1 MKMSNRFVRMER
13 AARGL
18 LAALVLSV
26 AGLGMA
32 NLASADTVLITGAN
46 SGIGLELAKQYAEK
60 NWTVIA
66 VHRRDTT
73 PESLASLSKAHPNVR
88 AEKMDVSNKQQ
99 VLALAN
105 KLKGVPIDVLV
116 NNAGIF
122 CLCDWMEQDNSQRF
136 GTLRYEDFEPIFDTN
151 VKGTI
156 MVSEAFVE
164 NVKASKQKKIIN
176 ISSTV
181 GTISTPGTRAFWY
194 GASKAA
200 VNKITVNLAA
210 VLKPSNVIV
219 VPMHPGAVRV
229 EKQATRQGDQ
239 FIETDFSVRNM
250 IATIGKLKISD
261 SGKFTNY
268 DGKELPW

>member
-1 MKMSNRFVRMER
+1 MKTMKFLV
-13 AARGL
+13 
-18 LAALVLSV
+18 LAA
-26 AGLGMA
+26 AIALG
-32 NLASADTVLITGAN
+32 LASRAEADTVLITGAN
-46 SGIGLELAKQYAEK
+46 SGIGLEFAKEYASK

-73 PESLASLSKAHPNVR
+73 PESLAKLAKDHPNVR
-88 AEKMDVSNKQQ
+88 VEKMDVSDKEQ
-99 VLALAN
+99 VFGLAK
-105 KLKGVPIDVLV
+105 KLQGQPIDVLI

-122 CLCDWMEQDNSQRF
+122 CLCDWMEQDNSQHF
-136 GTLRYEDFEPIFDTN
+136 GTLRYEDFAPIFETN
-151 VKGTI
+151 VRGTI

-164 NVKASKQKKIIN
+164 NVKASSQKKIIN

-210 VLKPSNVIV
+210 VLRPSNVIV

-229 EKQATRQGDQ
+229 EKQATKQGSQ

-250 IATIGKLKISD
+250 IATIAKLKMSD

>member
-1 MKMSNRFVRMER
+1 MKTRGHFGRFALGLRWLV
-13 AARGL
+13 AA
-18 LAALVLSV
+18 AALGF
-26 AGLGMA
+26 AGHA
-32 NLASADTVLITGAN
+32 FADTVMVTGAN

-73 PESLASLSKAHPNVR
+73 PDSLAQLSKKHSNVR
-88 AEKMDVSNKQQ
+88 VEKMDVSNKEQ
-99 VLALAN
+99 VQALAA
-105 KLKGVPIDVLV
+105 KLKGVPIDVLI

-122 CLCDWMEQDNSQRF
+122 CLCDWMDQDNSQLF
-136 GTLRYEDFEPIFDTN
+136 GTLRYEDFEPIFKTN
-151 VKGTI
+151 VMGTI

-164 NVKASKQKKIIN
+164 NVRASTQKKIVN

-181 GTISTPGTRAFWY
+181 GTISTPSTRGFWY

-200 VNKITVNLAA
+200 VNKITVNLAQ
-210 VLKPSNVIV
+210 VLRPANVIV
-219 VPMHPGAVRV
+219 VPIHPGAVRV
-229 EKQATRQGDQ
+229 EKQATRQGDM
-239 FIETDFSVRNM
+239 FIETDYSVRNI
-250 IATIGKLKISD
+250 IATIGKLTMKD

>member
-1 MKMSNRFVRMER
+1 MKTMKGFGPM
-13 AARGL
+13 AMAIAML
-18 LAALVLSV
+18 T
-26 AGLGMA
+26 LGVTSHA
-32 NLASADTVLITGAN
+32 YADTVLITGAN
-46 SGIGLELAKQYAEK
+46 SGIGLEFAKEYAAK

-73 PESLASLSKAHPNVR
+73 PESLAALSKDHPNVR
-88 AEKMDVSNKQQ
+88 VEKMDVSDKAQ
-99 VLALAN
+99 VFGLAK
-105 KLKGVPIDVLV
+105 KLQGQPIDVLI

-122 CLCDWMEQDNSQRF
+122 CLCDWMEQDDSQKF
-136 GTLRYEDFEPIFDTN
+136 GTLRYEDFAPIFETN
-151 VKGTI
+151 VRGTI

-164 NVKASKQKKIIN
+164 NVKASGQKKIIN

-181 GTISTPGTRAFWY
+181 GTISTPGTRGFWY

-229 EKQATRQGDQ
+229 EKQATKQGSQ

-250 IATIGKLKISD
+250 IATIAKLKMSD